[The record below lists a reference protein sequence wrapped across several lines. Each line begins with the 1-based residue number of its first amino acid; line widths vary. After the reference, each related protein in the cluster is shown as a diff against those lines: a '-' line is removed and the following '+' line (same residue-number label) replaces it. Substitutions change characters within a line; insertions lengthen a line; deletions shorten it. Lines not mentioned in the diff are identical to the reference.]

1 MGEFE
6 NFFGILQRPLTY
18 MHCNVKLH
26 TRINPFQ
33 CNVIVLNMLIETVKS
48 LNSISRQVSDVS
60 FSTLLENT
68 PTVLSVKIQKHTEK
82 RRK

>member
-1 MGEFE
+1 
-6 NFFGILQRPLTY
+6 
-18 MHCNVKLH
+18 
-26 TRINPFQ
+26 
-33 CNVIVLNMLIETVKS
+33 MLIETVKS